1 MASAIRM
8 KLSKPQGEFDPT
20 RSKFYGDPAIPMWME
35 DEIEEDEVFLAQ
47 IRLSD
52 IAALDT
58 GNIFPHEGW
67 LYFFIKA
74 EYGSAWTSKDAVVR
88 YSKEEPQVVLLDF
101 NAESTIPDKMNET
114 CLIDFE
120 VAEKDD
126 DSGMKLLGKPFDW
139 NYADPAPL
147 LLLQYDP
154 LDSPSS
160 FLEEMDGMVY
170 FFAGEDMETFA
181 DAVWHA
187 EYS

>member
-1 MASAIRM
+1 MAKAIGM
-8 KLSKPQGEFDPT
+8 KFVQPQGEYDPAQS
-20 RSKFYGDPAIPMWME
+20 RFFGDPAIPAWME
-35 DEIEEDEVFLAQ
+35 AEIEEDEVFLAQ

-52 IAALDT
+52 IATLDT
-58 GNIFPHEGW
+58 ENILPHEGW

-74 EYGSAWTSKDAVVR
+74 EDGSAWTPKQAVVR
-88 YSKEEPQVVLLDF
+88 YSKGEPEVVLVDF
-101 NAESTIPDKMNET
+101 NAESTIPDIMNET
-114 CLIDFE
+114 WLINFE
-120 VAEKDD
+120 VAEEAA
-126 DSGMKLLGKPFDW
+126 SGMKLLGVPFDW

-160 FLEEMDGMVY
+160 FLEEMDGVAY
-170 FFAGEDMETFA
+170 FFAGKDMEKFR

>member
-1 MASAIRM
+1 MANAIKM
-8 KLSKPQGEFDPT
+8 MLSKPQEEYDPT
-20 RSKFYGDPAIPMWME
+20 RSRFFGDPAIPKWMAE
-35 DEIEEDEVFLAQ
+35 EIEEDEVFLAQ

-58 GNIFPHEGW
+58 ENILPHEGW

-74 EYGSAWTSKDAVVR
+74 EDGSAWTPKQAVVR
-88 YSKEEPQVVLLDF
+88 YSKDAPEVVLVDF

-114 CLIDFE
+114 WLVAFE
-120 VAEKDD
+120 TAEEDN
-126 DSGMKLLGKPFDW
+126 DSGMKLLGVPFDW
-139 NYADPAPL
+139 NYADPAPH

-154 LDSPSS
+154 LHSPSS
-160 FLEEMDGMVY
+160 FLEEMDGVAY
-170 FFAGEDMETFA
+170 FFAGKDMEKFS

>member
-1 MASAIRM
+1 MANAIRM
-8 KLSKPQGEFDPT
+8 KLSKPHGEYDPT
-20 RSKFYGDPAIPMWME
+20 QSKFFGDPAIPEWME
-35 DEIEEDEVFLAQ
+35 ERIEEDEVFLAQ

-58 GNIFPHEGW
+58 ENILPHEGW
-67 LYFFIKA
+67 LYFFFKA
-74 EYGSAWTSKDAVVR
+74 EDDSAWTPKQAVVR
-88 YSKEEPQVVLLDF
+88 YSKEEPGVVLLDF

-139 NYADPAPL
+139 NYAFPAPL

-154 LDSPSS
+154 LDAPSS
-160 FLEEMDGMVY
+160 FLEEMDGLVY
-170 FFAGEDMETFA
+170 FFAGEDIERFT